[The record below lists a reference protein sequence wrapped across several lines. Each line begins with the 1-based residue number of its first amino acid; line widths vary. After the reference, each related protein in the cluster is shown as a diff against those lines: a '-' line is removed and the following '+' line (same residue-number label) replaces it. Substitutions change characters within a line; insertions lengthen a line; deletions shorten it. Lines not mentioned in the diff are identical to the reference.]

1 MLNLGGIQLIKYLL
15 LLYTT
20 LCTLWVTKM
29 LLKVRIYANNFIT
42 SL

>member
-20 LCTLWVTKM
+20 LYIVGYQNA
-29 LLKVRIYANNFIT
+29 LKSEN
-42 SL
+42 LC